1 MKQSQSTHSSCLVE
15 LRSSQ
20 RRVGPANCGKCGAE
34 KALVAPNVEPRE
46 RMALGSR
53 EGPAGEMP
61 KGGLKMGEG

>member
-1 MKQSQSTHSSCLVE
+1 M
-15 LRSSQ
+15 
-20 RRVGPANCGKCGAE
+20 
-34 KALVAPNVEPRE
+34 APNVEPRE